1 VSERTAVAS
10 LFRALAPV
18 LAGFGGRWYVF
29 GAQAVMVWG
38 RPRLTGDVDV
48 TVHLEPDDPSRL
60 VAAMGSAGF
69 DLRVQ
74 DPDDFVRRTR
84 VLPFVHRETDMPL
97 DVVLAGP
104 GLEEEFARDAVEVT
118 VEGTPVPFISPVDL
132 IVTKILAGR
141 PKDLEDVRG
150 IVLAQGD
157 GLDVARV
164 RRRLRQIE
172 QALDQSDLTP
182 LFEAQLRATNPKR
195 T

>member
-1 VSERTAVAS
+1 
-10 LFRALAPV
+10 V
-18 LAGFGGRWYVF
+18 LAGFGRRWYVF

-48 TVHLEPDDPSRL
+48 TVHLEPDDPGGL
-60 VAAMGSAGF
+60 VAAMGDAGF

-74 DPDDFVRRTR
+74 DADDFVRRTR
-84 VLPFVHRETDMPL
+84 VLPFVHRETGVPL

-104 GLEEEFARDAVEVT
+104 GLEEEFANDAIEVS
-118 VEGTPVPFISPVDL
+118 VEGMAVPFISPVDL
-132 IVTKILAGR
+132 IVTKVLAGR

-150 IVLAQGD
+150 IILAQGD
-157 GLDVARV
+157 ALDVTRV

-172 QALDQSDLTP
+172 QALDQSDLAP

>member
-1 VSERTAVAS
+1 
-10 LFRALAPV
+10 V

-48 TVHLEPDDPSRL
+48 TVHLEPDDPSRR

-74 DPDDFVRRTR
+74 GPVDFVRRAR
-84 VLPFVHRETDMPL
+84 VLPCVQRETDMPL

>member
-1 VSERTAVAS
+1 
-10 LFRALAPV
+10 
-18 LAGFGGRWYVF
+18 
-29 GAQAVMVWG
+29 
-38 RPRLTGDVDV
+38 
-48 TVHLEPDDPSRL
+48 
-60 VAAMGSAGF
+60 
-69 DLRVQ
+69 
-74 DPDDFVRRTR
+74 
-84 VLPFVHRETDMPL
+84 MPL

>member
-1 VSERTAVAS
+1 VSEQTAVAS

-48 TVHLEPDDPSRL
+48 TVHLEPDDPGGL
-60 VAAMGSAGF
+60 VAAMGDAGF

-74 DPDDFVRRTR
+74 DADDFVRRTS
-84 VLPFVHRETDMPL
+84 VLPFVHRETGVPL

-104 GLEEEFARDAVEVT
+104 GLEEEFANDAIEVSI
-118 VEGTPVPFISPVDL
+118 EGMAVPFISAVDL

-150 IVLAQGD
+150 IILAQGD
-157 GLDVARV
+157 ALDVARV

-172 QALDQSDLTP
+172 QALDQSDLAP

>member
-1 VSERTAVAS
+1 
-10 LFRALAPV
+10 V

-48 TVHLEPDDPSRL
+48 TVHLEPDDPGGL
-60 VAAMGSAGF
+60 VAAMGDAGF

-74 DPDDFVRRTR
+74 DADDFVRRTR
-84 VLPFVHRETDMPL
+84 VLPFVHRETGVPL

-104 GLEEEFARDAVEVT
+104 GLEEEFANDAIEVSI
-118 VEGTPVPFISPVDL
+118 EGMAVPFISAVDL

-150 IVLAQGD
+150 IILAQGD
-157 GLDVARV
+157 ALDVARV

-172 QALDQSDLTP
+172 QALDQSDLAP